1 MNELKYEKYLEIL
14 KEEMVPALGCT
25 EPIAIA
31 YAAATARDVLDAF
44 PSTITI
50 SCSGNIIKNV
60 KSVIVPNTGG
70 LKGIE
75 AGALAGI
82 VGGDA
87 GLGMEVLSRLEK
99 RHAQEVSALLEK
111 GVCRVSTL
119 DSDKSLHII
128 VEIASG
134 YDSVKVE
141 IQDFHTNVVKIEK
154 NGQTVYAKPASAEN
168 YLGMLTDRSILNVDD
183 IYYFAQIVELE
194 KVRGLMEQQIENNM
208 AIAAE
213 GLKGHYGVNIG
224 VTLLHY
230 GPAGIF
236 NKMKAYTAS
245 ASEARMSGSELP
257 VTTNSGSG
265 NQGIASSVPVIVYA
279 RETGSSE
286 ERLLRALVLSNL
298 LTIHQKTLIG
308 RLSAFCGVVSAS
320 CASGAAVTYLAG
332 GSLEQIKMTITNT
345 LANVSG
351 IVCDG
356 AKPSCGIKIAASLD
370 AAIMAHLL
378 ALDNKVYLP
387 GDGLVKSD
395 IEDTISSV
403 GRMARDGMKE
413 TDEQILKIMLECSNA

>member
-1 MNELKYEKYLEIL
+1 MNDLKCEKYLEIL
-14 KEEMVPALGCT
+14 REEMVPALGCT
-25 EPIAIA
+25 EPVAIA
-31 YAAATARDVLDAF
+31 YAAATARDVLGVF
-44 PSTITI
+44 PARIEV

-75 AGALAGI
+75 ASAWAGI
-82 VGGDA
+82 VGGNA
-87 GLGMEVLSRLEK
+87 GSRMEVLSRLEK
-99 RHAQEVSALLEK
+99 RQAVKVSELLDK
-111 GVCRVSTL
+111 DLCRVSAL

-128 VEIASG
+128 VEVWAG
-134 YDSVKVE
+134 QNSVKVE
-141 IQDFHTNVVKIEK
+141 IRDFHTNIVKIEK
-154 NGQTVYAKPASAEN
+154 NGQTIYEQAASAEN
-168 YLGMLTDRSILNVDD
+168 YLGTLTDRSILNVDD
-183 IYYFAQIVELE
+183 IYRFAEIVDLP
-194 KVRGLMEQQIENNM
+194 KVRGMIEQQIENNM
-208 AIAAE
+208 AIAGE

-224 VTLLHY
+224 ATLLNY
-230 GPAGIF
+230 GPTGTF

-279 RETGSSE
+279 REKGIGE
-286 ERLLRALVLSNL
+286 ERLIRALVLSNL

-320 CASGAAVTYLAG
+320 CASGAALTYLAG

-378 ALDNKVYLP
+378 ALDHKAYLP
-387 GDGLVKSD
+387 GDGLVKND
-395 IEDTISSV
+395 IEDTIASV

-413 TDEQILKIMLECSNA
+413 TDEQILKIMLEC